1 MGDGPLPHSCSDSP
15 GMARRLGA
23 VHDSVLEGMVHDS
36 GSLPKAGARDVICE
50 SWRRSLAAGVTPE
63 VTAAP
68 LVYDADRIGD
78 ARAQHP
84 LDPHLP
90 MLRST
95 LRGAADATSHL
106 MVITDE
112 DGHVLWSEGTPQILR
127 KAALIGLREGFCWSE
142 GSVGTNGIGTAL
154 SAGRSAY
161 VYSAEHLARALHAW
175 SCAASTITDPDSGRI
190 IGCIDI
196 SATIRELHPATV
208 ALVDAAARLAEAR
221 LALEMHTRDDRLRTR
236 YRRHLGSLRGQPG
249 ALVTPTGRIL
259 ATEPA
264 GWWTQRIM
272 LPDGGGPLLLPNG
285 RTAVAEPLG
294 DLFLL
299 RALDLLSPE
308 LHRPLLSLH
317 LLGDP
322 PEARLD
328 GRSLPLSRR
337 HAEIL
342 ALLALN
348 PRGLN
353 ADQCSYHLYGDEG
366 NPVTLRAE
374 IHRLRAQLGTLVL
387 AKPYRLNCDVDAD
400 FLTVRRLLAEG
411 AGAAAARLYRGP
423 LLPRSESPTIRT
435 VRDELAA
442 QLRRQLL
449 DCGGPDALW
458 AYAETEDGH
467 EDLEVL
473 TRLVTLLPTDDAR
486 HISARLRR
494 KRLT

>member
-1 MGDGPLPHSCSDSP
+1 MGEAPLPHSCSDPP
-15 GMARRLGA
+15 GLARRLGA
-23 VHDSVLEGMVHDS
+23 VHESLLEGIVH
-36 GSLPKAGARDVICE
+36 GPGALTEAGAREVICA
-50 SWRRSLAAGVTPE
+50 SWRRSLAAGVNPE
-63 VTAAP
+63 VAAAP
-68 LVYDADRIGD
+68 LVYDQDRIGD
-78 ARAQHP
+78 ARARHP

-112 DGHVLWSEGTPQILR
+112 GGHVLWSEGTPQVLR
-127 KAALIGLREGFCWSE
+127 KADVVGLREGFCWSE

-154 SAGRSAY
+154 SMGGSAY
-161 VYSAEHLARALHAW
+161 VYSAEHLARALHDW

-208 ALVDAAARLAEAR
+208 ALVSAAARLAEAR
-221 LALEMHTRDDRLRTR
+221 LALEMHTRDDRLRGR
-236 YRRHLGSLRGQPG
+236 FRRHLASLRGQPG

-259 ATEPA
+259 ATEPE
-264 GWWTQRIM
+264 GWWTHRIA
-272 LPDGGGPLLLPNG
+272 LPEGGGPLLLPDG
-285 RTAVAEPLG
+285 RTAVAESLG
-294 DLFLL
+294 DVFLL
-299 RALDLLSPE
+299 RALDLVAPE
-308 LHRPLLSLH
+308 LRRPLLSLR
-317 LLGDP
+317 LLGDQ

-328 GRSLPLSRR
+328 GRILPLSQR

-400 FLTVRRLLAEG
+400 FLTVRRLLADG
-411 AGAAAARLYRGP
+411 RGTAAARLYCGP
-423 LLPRSESPTIRT
+423 LLPRSESPTLRI

-449 DCGGPDALW
+449 DWGAPDALW
-458 AYAETEDGH
+458 AYAETEDGQD
-467 EDLEVL
+467 DLEVL
-473 TRLVTLLPTDDAR
+473 TRLVAVLPTDDAR
-486 HISARLRR
+486 RVSARLRQQ
-494 KRLT
+494 RLT